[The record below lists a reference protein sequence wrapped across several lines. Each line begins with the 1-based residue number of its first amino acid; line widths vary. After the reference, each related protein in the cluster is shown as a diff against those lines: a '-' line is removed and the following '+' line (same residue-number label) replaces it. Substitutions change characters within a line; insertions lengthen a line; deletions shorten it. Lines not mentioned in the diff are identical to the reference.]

1 MNVLKMKS
9 PTTAQVVINSFKLQC
24 LKNAQVCLSLGCL
37 KNAQVFLSL
46 GCLKNAQ
53 VCLSLGCRAQVF
65 LSLGC
70 GIVALMVL
78 FLCHSLWLQI

>member
-24 LKNAQVCLSLGCL
+24 LKNAQVCLSLGC
-37 KNAQVFLSL
+37 
-46 GCLKNAQ
+46 
-53 VCLSLGCRAQVF
+53 RAQVF

-70 GIVALMVL
+70 GTVALMVLFFL